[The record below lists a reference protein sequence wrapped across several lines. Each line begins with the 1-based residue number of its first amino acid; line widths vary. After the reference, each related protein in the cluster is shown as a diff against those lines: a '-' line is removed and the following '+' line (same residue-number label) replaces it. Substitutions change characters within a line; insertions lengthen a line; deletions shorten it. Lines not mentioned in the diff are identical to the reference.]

1 MKKYLLAVDGSD
13 NSRRAAHYALNL
25 LRENSS
31 LEITLIHV
39 VNFRKELVNYSPIM
53 DIRDIEREVME
64 GGREIVEQQA
74 LIFENDGYRV
84 EKMVEEGDPG
94 FKVAQYAKEGGF
106 DQIILGTRGLSDFKG
121 LVLGSISHKVLHF
134 AQCPVTLVK

>member
-13 NSRRAAHYALNL
+13 NSRRAAYYALNL
-25 LRENSS
+25 LRENSN
-31 LEITLIHV
+31 LEITIIHV
-39 VNFRKELVNYSPIM
+39 VNFRKELVKYSPIM

-64 GGREIVEQQA
+64 GGREILDEQA

-84 EKMVEEGDPG
+84 NKVVDDGDPG
-94 FKVAQYAKEGGF
+94 LKVSQYAKEGGF
-106 DQIILGTRGLSDFKG
+106 DQIILGTRGLSDLKG
-121 LVLGSISHKVLHF
+121 LVLGSVSHKVIHL